1 MGFLDSLSKTLTSGV
16 DRAKF
21 EADKF
26 QRTSRISGEINNIN
40 SQIETNIRQLGERA
54 LELYQ
59 NGVITAPEIASLA
72 QIIAQL
78 RDQNAEKER
87 ELNAANDETF
97 EAWQANPHQG
107 QQATPAQSVPLSSE
121 PGTSYTPSGTY
132 SSSGSAGGFGA
143 AGSEQSA
150 ATPSLSSGRAYNIP
164 ESTDISGT
172 GLPNTGSVGGQGG
185 AQAATDSCPTCGYSV
200 PGTAAF
206 CPNCGNRIA
215 RV

>member
-26 QRTSRISGEINNIN
+26 QRSSRISGEINNIK
-40 SQIETNIRQLGERA
+40 SQIDTNIRQLGERA

-78 RDQNAEKER
+78 RDQNAQKEA
-87 ELNAANDETF
+87 ELNAANAETF
-97 EAWQANPHQG
+97 ETWQAG
-107 QQATPAQSVPLSSE
+107 QPAGGQTASSQSVPISSE
-121 PGTSYTPSGTY
+121 AGTSTSASGPY
-132 SSSGSAGGFGA
+132 SSTGSAGEFGA
-143 AGSEQSA
+143 GGAEQSPTA
-150 ATPSLSSGRAYNIP
+150 PSVTGRAYNIP

-172 GLPNTGSVGGQGG
+172 GLPNTSSVGGQGG
-185 AQAATDSCPTCGYSV
+185 AQAATVPCPNCGYSV
-200 PGTAAF
+200 PGSAAF
-206 CPNCGNRIA
+206 CPNCGNRIT